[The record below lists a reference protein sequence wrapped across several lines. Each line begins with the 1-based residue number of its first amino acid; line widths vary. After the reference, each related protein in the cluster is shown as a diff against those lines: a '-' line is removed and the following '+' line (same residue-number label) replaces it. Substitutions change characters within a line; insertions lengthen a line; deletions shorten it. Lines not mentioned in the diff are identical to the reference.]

1 MDLCKEKKEKR
12 LMQIEIEIH
21 QMEDVMR
28 HDLEY
33 RELLIP

>member
-33 RELLIP
+33 RGLLIP